1 MGQPPQQDPQARQA
15 YIEQTKTRFT
25 TSRIIEFLGVL
36 TFIIFGALTA
46 RDLYNVI
53 WKETMHWQS
62 YFNWTYM
69 DRLIKYWPILVV
81 SGVIFYVA
89 RSFREHYE
97 MVLIEAGVR
106 N

>member
-1 MGQPPQQDPQARQA
+1 MGQPPQDPQARQQ

-25 TSRIIEFLGVL
+25 TSRIIEFLGAL

-53 WKETMHWQS
+53 WKETMHWRS
-62 YFNWTYM
+62 YFDWTYM
-69 DRLIKYWPILVV
+69 DKLIKYWPILVA
-81 SGVIFYVA
+81 SGVIFYIA